1 MVDLLPR
8 LQGQITMNR
17 SPHVFL
23 VPQTLNPH
31 GRYFRWM
38 LRHQL
43 VERLPLP
50 EGVVSRM
57 FDHLLSPPQ
66 LIEAIEAS
74 ISASR
79 PRAPEGVIVVESVAA
94 NGLAFRFHGRL
105 AGSVIEVSLTERA
118 IVKP

>member
-8 LQGQITMNR
+8 LQRQITMNR
-17 SPHVFL
+17 SPHVLL
-23 VPQTLNPH
+23 VPQPLNPH

-38 LRHQL
+38 LRNQL

-57 FDHLLSPPQ
+57 FDHLLSPPR
-66 LIEAIEAS
+66 LIEAVEMS
-74 ISASR
+74 ISASG
-79 PRAPEGVIVVESVAA
+79 PSASEGFIVVESIAA

-105 AGSVIEVSLTERA
+105 
-118 IVKP
+118 